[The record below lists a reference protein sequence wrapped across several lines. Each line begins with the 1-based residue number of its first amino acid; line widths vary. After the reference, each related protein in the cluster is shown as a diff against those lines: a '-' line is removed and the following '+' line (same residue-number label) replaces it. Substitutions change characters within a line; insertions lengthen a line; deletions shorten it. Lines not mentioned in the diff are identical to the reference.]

1 MADSGYCLLA
11 LWWIACVLLATS
23 RTPEGLLELYSMIV
37 LAAYYIFQVDVEL
50 RAQVKLFQELT
61 GHLPHHM
68 DGHQHVHVLPG
79 TVQHY
84 RAT

>member
-1 MADSGYCLLA
+1 
-11 LWWIACVLLATS
+11 
-23 RTPEGLLELYSMIV
+23 MIV
-37 LAAYYIFQVDVEL
+37 LAAYYMFQVEVEL

-79 TVQHY
+79 TIQHY